1 MLESGL
7 RVQKFQRFFCGTGGA
22 FSLAKIWGTTGL
34 GKAKLFA
41 VSTTACR
48 RPFSL
53 GCSFTLVVLRCRE
66 TPRACRPRAG
76 HRGSVQRSRRLWI
89 EGPTLRQRR
98 LPWWGVVLTK
108 AAARLSC
115 TTPHRKHPA
124 SFPRPELFLLVVS
137 ANQPCV
143 GQACRAVAIRHLK
156 PRRLR
161 HALRRCVRISQPS
174 IFIRKSFSHRQECIL
189 HSCWV
194 RSLSPE
200 RNAVRDLRK
209 RPRHLAGGL
218 TGPPPPL
225 LFTAYE
231 VTIVALPLPQG
242 LPASCVST
250 QLQYG
255 PSS

>member
-1 MLESGL
+1 M
-7 RVQKFQRFFCGTGGA
+7 
-22 FSLAKIWGTTGL
+22 
-34 GKAKLFA
+34 
-41 VSTTACR
+41 
-48 RPFSL
+48 
-53 GCSFTLVVLRCRE
+53 LRCRE
-66 TPRACRPRAG
+66 TRRASQPRAG
-76 HRGSVQRSRRLWI
+76 RRGPVQRSWRLWI

-98 LPWWGVVLTK
+98 LPWWGVVLTAR

-115 TTPHRKHPA
+115 TTPHREHPDLSETRA
-124 SFPRPELFLLVVS
+124 SFARSSHDRAWDRPAGPWLAATS
-137 ANQPCV
+137 SPGGCGMPSV
-143 GQACRAVAIRHLK
+143 GASES
-156 PRRLR
+156 PNRR
-161 HALRRCVRISQPS
+161 SS
-174 IFIRKSFSHRQECIL
+174 FSFSHRQECIL

-225 LFTAYE
+225 LFTAVIDE

-250 QLQYG
+250 QLWL
-255 PSS
+255 P